1 MFYPTREQ
9 MQSFFNPIRT
19 MMMLEGSGDIL
30 ESTRCVHIRKDKDL
44 FYAIFNDKM
53 LKLDK
58 AIVLFDN
65 HHGLEFRVEHLS
77 DATGIGY
84 VIEKETSLMDEL

>member
-19 MMMLEGSGDIL
+19 VMMLEGSGDNL
-30 ESTRCVHIRKDKDL
+30 ESTRCIHIRKDKDL
-44 FYAIFNDKM
+44 FYVIINDKM

-65 HHGLEFRVEHLS
+65 HGLEFQVKHLS
-77 DATGIGY
+77 DVTGVGY

>member
-19 MMMLEGSGDIL
+19 VMMLEGSGDIL
-30 ESTRCVHIRKDKDL
+30 EYTKCIHIRKDMDL

-53 LKLDK
+53 LEDNK
-58 AIVLFDN
+58 AIILFDRHN
-65 HHGLEFRVEHLS
+65 SLEFLVDRLS
-77 DATGIGY
+77 NVTGEGY
-84 VIEKETSLMDEL
+84 VIEKETALMDEL

>member
-19 MMMLEGSGDIL
+19 VMMLEGSGDIL
-30 ESTRCVHIRKDKDL
+30 ESTKCIHIRKDMDL

-53 LKLDK
+53 LEHNK
-58 AIVLFDN
+58 AIILFDRHN
-65 HHGLEFRVEHLS
+65 SLEFLVDRLS
-77 DATGIGY
+77 NVTGEGY
-84 VIEKETSLMDEL
+84 VIEKETALMDEL